1 MLKISCAITGDDY
14 SLVSK
19 DTPKSKK
26 KITALASTI
35 FIPVFMWV
43 ANAFLLMY
51 QVMDAGITASIFTAI
66 FFGVLIFLVERNIIM
81 TKGAFP
87 MIFRVLLGFVIA
99 IIGAI
104 SMDEVIFKN
113 DIDQQMMENKF
124 TSIESQKQKV
134 DKTYEAEIL
143 RVQNKINS
151 KYKLWTEGLEI
162 ARKEADGTGG
172 SGKRGVHAITKL
184 KLQEAKE
191 KEKDYNKSQKKLDD
205 LKNEIKQEKENTSK
219 RINNNFEDSALMNRI
234 KAMFDLISKD
244 FWMLSAYILFTA
256 FLFFLEFIVVI
267 TKASWPITNY
277 ERKMDMIEQIGKRRM
292 QQFLR
297 DDNEKFDP
305 GKIYPMYKN
314 TKIKLAKA
322 ANSSMIF

>member
-14 SLVSK
+14 SMVNK

-26 KITALASTI
+26 KIISMASTI
-35 FIPVFMWV
+35 FIPAFMWV

-51 QVMDAGITASIFTAI
+51 FVMDAGIPASIFTAI

-104 SMDEVIFKN
+104 SMDEVIFKH

-124 TSIESQKQKV
+124 TSIEIQKQKV

-143 RVQNKINS
+143 RVQNIIDS

-172 SGKRGVHAITKL
+172 SGKKGVHAITKL

-191 KEKDYNKSQKKLDD
+191 KEKDYNRSQKNLDD
-205 LKNEIKQEKENTSK
+205 LKNEIKQEKENISK

-234 KAMFDLISKD
+234 KAMFDLIAKD
-244 FWMLSAYILFTA
+244 PWMLRAYILFSA

-267 TKASWPITNY
+267 TKASWPTTNY
-277 ERKMDMIEQIGKRRM
+277 ERKIDMIEKIGERRM
-292 QQFLR
+292 LQFSQ
-297 DDNEKFDP
+297 DDMKNFDS
-305 GKIYPMYKN
+305 GKIYPLYKN
-314 TKIKLAKA
+314 SKIKLAKA
-322 ANSSMIF
+322 ANSAMLF